1 MANSLF
7 KSNQYG
13 FLDSWEA
20 KNQVLNLY
28 TKKNNLEI
36 KWQIKRVIYLL
47 VKVITSI
54 FRELKQT
61 ALLVLSITFVILDLS
76 ITLGSPTSVC

>member
-13 FLDSWEA
+13 FLDTWEA